1 MTKKTTP
8 IYRGID
14 VGYGHVK
21 WTNGESAKGLIDAQ
35 SFPSQAPIS
44 VDADTAADFLKKR
57 DTFSVP
63 VGDRIYE
70 VGRQVNLLISS
81 HQEMEQLDEQFAL
94 SDAYTA
100 RMYGALNYMLP
111 GLGADRRI
119 DVLVLGLPMTTL
131 TAYRAA
137 LETKFT
143 GSHIINVAGDTV
155 TIGTCKVHPQPLG
168 SYALYLHSQPEAGK
182 KPPMSLIVDP
192 GYVTVDWFVCEGL
205 TGNMSQSRA
214 VNRGVSAYL
223 RAVAKSVIKAHSRFG
238 ASESEIVRIL
248 DRHFTKGD
256 DFHIAGNDID
266 LKPHLAAGEPVI
278 EQAAQAIRDSI
289 GAGSEIRLILLTG
302 GGASLY
308 AQKIREKFPSHK
320 VEVMPDSPLANARG
334 FHVIAHW
341 IGASASRAENK
352 FKKGV

>member
-1 MTKKTTP
+1 MSKKANP

-21 WTNGESAKGLIDAQ
+21 WTNGESAKGLIEAH

-44 VDADTAADFLKKR
+44 VDSDADVAFLKKR

-63 VGDRIYE
+63 VGDRVYE
-70 VGRQVNLLISS
+70 IGRQVNLLVGSQ
-81 HQEMEQLDEQFAL
+81 QEMEQLDDTFAM

-100 RMYGALNYMLP
+100 RMFGALNYMLP
-111 GLGADRRI
+111 GLGPERRI

-131 TAYRAA
+131 NKYRSAI
-137 LETKFT
+137 EEKFT
-143 GSHIINVAGDTV
+143 GPHRINLNGDIV
-155 TIGTCKVHPQPLG
+155 TIGMCKVHPQPLG
-168 SYALYLHSQPEAGK
+168 SYALFLQSQPDAGK
-182 KPPMSLIVDP
+182 KPPMSLIIDP
-192 GYVTVDWFVCEGL
+192 GYNTVDWFVCEGL
-205 TGNMSQSRA
+205 TGNLSQSRA

-223 RAVAKSVIKAHSRFG
+223 RDIAKSIIKTHSNFG
-238 ASESEIVRIL
+238 VTESEVVRIL
-248 DRHFTKGD
+248 DRHFTRGD
-256 DFHIAGNDID
+256 DFHIAGNEIP
-266 LKPHLAAGEPVI
+266 LEPHLAAGTPVI
-278 EQAAQAIRDSI
+278 EQAAQAIRDTI

-320 VEVMPDSPLANARG
+320 VQVMEESPLANVRG

-352 FKKGV
+352 SRKGN